1 MIRDM
6 AVALTALA
14 CVVTGV
20 GVAAAAAAEYA
31 EWELSGKSGTVEVP
45 AVGFP
50 AATFVTDAGGLQV
63 PSGASTFLNA
73 DTPFGAEFGSS
84 KDQEYL
90 KFGTA
95 PRGRPST
102 TKVTFDAPTTPGD
115 WGFALGDID
124 ADHVKIK
131 AIGADGSELTAD
143 QLGWQGAFN
152 YCTGSPKPS
161 SCGRSP
167 GTDLPR
173 WDPATS
179 TLAGNVVDTSGASGW
194 FKPTVPVKSL
204 ELVFSVQ
211 SGIPVGQLWIAA
223 KWSDKKPDIVITKS
237 ASPANVKPGGTVT
250 YTVKVANQGDA
261 DEAHAEFADDL
272 SDVVDDARYNND
284 ASAGATYTKPVLKWA
299 GPVKAGETVTVTYS
313 ATVNDPPKGN
323 RSILNAIIGN
333 GPRMT
338 CQDGKGEGCAIAVT
352 VEKPQ
357 PKPKPHKHR
366 HHHHHRPPAD
376 ACRGCVDQSSIP
388 W

>member
-14 CVVTGV
+14 CVMSSV

-73 DTPFGAEFGSS
+73 ETPFGAEFGSS
-84 KDQEYL
+84 KDHGYL

-95 PRGRPST
+95 SGGKPST
-102 TKVTFDAPTTPGD
+102 TTVTFDAPTTPGD

-124 ADHVKIK
+124 ADSVKIV
-131 AIGADGSELTAD
+131 ARGADGKVLTAE

-161 SCGRSP
+161 SCGRTP
-167 GTDLPR
+167 GTDMPT
-173 WDPATS
+173 WDAATS
-179 TLAGNVVDTSGASGW
+179 TLRGNVVDTSGASGW

-204 ELVFSVQ
+204 ELVFTVQ

-223 KWSDKKPDIVITKS
+223 KWSEKKPDIVITKS
-237 ASPANVKPGGTVT
+237 ASPHDVKPGGTVT

-261 DEAHAEFADDL
+261 DEDHAEFSDDL
-272 SDVVDDARYNND
+272 SDVIDDARYNND
-284 ASAGATYTKPVLKWA
+284 VSAGGTYSKPMLTWE

-338 CQDGKGEGCAIAVT
+338 CQDGKGEGCAVAVT
-352 VEKPQ
+352 VEKP
-357 PKPKPHKHR
+357 KRHKHK
-366 HHHHHRPPAD
+366 HHHHRPPGN
-376 ACRGCVDQSSIP
+376 ACRGCVDQPSIS